1 MSAPTRHPDVW
12 DVAIALVFIGV
23 GVALAA
29 SLLFL
34 FIGAPMVMIG
44 VELLMPRRS
53 RLERI
58 RRRRITREPPSMWT
72 PGWGWSLGSRH
83 EGPASGLW
91 QGREPNT
98 RRSRPRDRP

>member
-1 MSAPTRHPDVW
+1 MSARTRHPNVW

-44 VELLMPRRS
+44 VELLMPRS
-53 RLERI
+53 
-58 RRRRITREPPSMWT
+58 S
-72 PGWGWSLGSRH
+72 
-83 EGPASGLW
+83 
-91 QGREPNT
+91 
-98 RRSRPRDRP
+98 

>member
-12 DVAIALVFIGV
+12 DVAIALVSIGV

-44 VELLMPRRS
+44 VELLMQRS
-53 RLERI
+53 APVDSS
-58 RRRRITREPPSMWT
+58 RRIVSCMSDPSSEA
-72 PGWGWSLGSRH
+72 G
-83 EGPASGLW
+83 ASVDSPIPLDPETGVGTW
-91 QGREPNT
+91 
-98 RRSRPRDRP
+98 